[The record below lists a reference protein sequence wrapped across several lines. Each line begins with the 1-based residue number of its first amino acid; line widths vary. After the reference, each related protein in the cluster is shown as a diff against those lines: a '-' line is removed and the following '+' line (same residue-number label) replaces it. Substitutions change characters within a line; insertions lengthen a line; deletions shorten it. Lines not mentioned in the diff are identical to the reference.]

1 LTDGLLPKLIADV
14 PVAVLDF
21 ETTGMWAGFDRVV
34 EVAVVR
40 VEPGRGP
47 ELVLD
52 TLVNPGRRVGCTYV
66 HGITDRDVA
75 DAPRFEDVA
84 GRLLKAVGGCVVAA
98 YNASFDVRF
107 LEAELGRLGLGHAF
121 PHLCLMYLRP
131 MLGLG
136 KHCKLSA
143 ACWAHGIPLG
153 RAHTA
158 ADDAHAAA
166 GLWTVYRDQIAGRN
180 IRTFAELAAVRRYKF
195 TGTFGCSPHSG
206 DGPNEPAGVPL
217 KGRAVR
223 GGSSPGGKAA
233 NLCKAA
239 TGGSLRNSP

>member
-1 LTDGLLPKLIADV
+1 MLPTNGLLGRSISDV

-21 ETTGMWAGFDRVV
+21 ETTGTWAGPDRVV
-34 EVAVVR
+34 EVSVVR

-52 TLVNPGRRVGCTYV
+52 TLVNPSRRMGCTYV
-66 HGITDRDVA
+66 HGITDRDVV
-75 DAPRFEDVA
+75 DAPRFDQVA
-84 GRLLKAVGGCVVAA
+84 GHLLRAISGCVVAA

-107 LEAELGRLGLGHAF
+107 LEVELRRVGVGHAF

-158 ADDAHAAA
+158 ASDALAAA
-166 GLWTVYRDQIAGRN
+166 GLWTVYRKEITDRN
-180 IRTFAELAAVRRYKF
+180 IRTFAELAAVKRYKF
-195 TGTFGCSPHSG
+195 TGTFDRLPHTSG
-206 DGPNEPAGVPL
+206 PTEPAPTQLRPRRPGSTVATVASSGQRTSGVQ
-217 KGRAVR
+217 
-223 GGSSPGGKAA
+223 SP
-233 NLCKAA
+233 C
-239 TGGSLRNSP
+239 T

>member
-1 LTDGLLPKLIADV
+1 MMEGLLTRLIADV
-14 PVAVLDF
+14 PVAVVDF
-21 ETTGMWAGFDRVV
+21 ETTGMWAGADRVV

-52 TLVNPGRRVGCTYV
+52 TLINPNRRMGCTYV
-66 HGITDRDVA
+66 HGITDRDVV
-75 DAPRFEDVA
+75 DAPRFEQIA
-84 GRLLKAVGGCVVAA
+84 GRLLRAISGCVVAA
-98 YNASFDVRF
+98 YNAAFDVRF
-107 LEAELGRLGLGHAF
+107 LEAELDRVGIRHAF

-136 KHCKLSA
+136 KHCRLSA

-166 GLWTVYRDQIAGRN
+166 ALWSVYREEIAGRN
-180 IRTFAELAAVRRYKF
+180 IQTYAELAAVKPYKF
-195 TGTFGCSPHSG
+195 TGSFYCCPHPGNWQDTHTTVS
-206 DGPNEPAGVPL
+206 L
-217 KGRAVR
+217 KGRAR
-223 GGSSPGGKAA
+223 LPSKAA
-233 NLCKAA
+233 N
-239 TGGSLRNSP
+239 